1 MIAQAWAKHDRLRT
15 LRGPRRIHHT
25 LVAEHEAEMRSFVTD
40 EIFVRPLNLAHSSY
54 ALAENNEVFENAQV
68 SEISAVSK
76 NFQFAQKAKPSKNVK
91 HSQNVKQFPNVKQF
105 LNVKASKYDNNKPF
119 LTEV

>member
-25 LVAEHEAEMRSFVTD
+25 LVAEHEAEMRSFV
-40 EIFVRPLNLAHSSY
+40 
-54 ALAENNEVFENAQV
+54 
-68 SEISAVSK
+68 
-76 NFQFAQKAKPSKNVK
+76 NVK
-91 HSQNVKQFPNVKQF
+91 HSQNVKQLQNVKHT
-105 LNVKASKYDNNKPF
+105 KYADKPF